1 MAVWGLSGAAI
12 QDMMTRRVG
21 DSEQVQLQGALS
33 SSRSIAGLV
42 APGVFAGLFAWT
54 LAFLPGA
61 AFLLAGAP
69 LVAAAVVARLVTAPP
84 RRSGPPV

>member
-33 SSRSIAGLV
+33 SSCSIAGLL
-42 APGVFAGLFAWT
+42 APGVFAGLFA
-54 LAFLPGA
+54 
-61 AFLLAGAP
+61 
-69 LVAAAVVARLVTAPP
+69 
-84 RRSGPPV
+84 